1 MPAKGTTFHGIRQV
15 RWPVLMRLVSMFMAF
30 QLFMA
35 PLVTTSQDVVSIYKE
50 MGCKPPPIIEEEV
63 VKHVVGQLSC
73 AHPTAPDRILV
84 AQFHQYEEMM
94 LDHPLREVPHQPP
107 RS

>member
-1 MPAKGTTFHGIRQV
+1 
-15 RWPVLMRLVSMFMAF
+15 MRALSLIMAM
-30 QLFMA
+30 QLFWLPQMVNA
-35 PLVTTSQDVVSIYKE
+35 QKAVTLVEERGSQS
-50 MGCKPPPIIEEEV
+50 PPIVEEEV
-63 VKHVVGQLSC
+63 KHACNIHGH
-73 AHPTAPDRILV
+73 AFPAMPDRDLV

>member
-1 MPAKGTTFHGIRQV
+1 
-15 RWPVLMRLVSMFMAF
+15 MRLVSLVMAF
-30 QLFMA
+30 QMFLLPQLINTQMA
-35 PLVTTSQDVVSIYKE
+35 ITVVE
-50 MGCKPPPIIEEEV
+50 ERGAQPPPLSEEEV
-63 VKHVVGQLSC
+63 LKHAVSFRDQVYS
-73 AHPTAPDRILV
+73 AAPDRDLV